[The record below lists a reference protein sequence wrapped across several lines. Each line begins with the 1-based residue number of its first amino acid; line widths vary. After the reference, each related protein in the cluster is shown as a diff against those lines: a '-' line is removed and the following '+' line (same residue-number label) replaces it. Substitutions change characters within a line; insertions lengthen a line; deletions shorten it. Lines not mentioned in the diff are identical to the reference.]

1 MTTATVGVA
10 FGPRSDITSEAAGAV
25 ILEPSLRK
33 VDQFLHISSHMRR
46 IALQSAVGGMTLSIG
61 GMLLAALGYVTPV
74 VGALLQEVIDLWAV
88 GNALRASSLKN
99 SNSNHI

>member
-1 MTTATVGVA
+1 LTAATVGVA

-33 VDQFLHISSHMRR
+33 VDQFLHISGHMRR
-46 IALQSAVGGMTLSIG
+46 VALQSAVGGMILSVG
-61 GMLLAALGYVTPV
+61 GMFLAAAGYLEPV
-74 VGALLQEVIDLWAV
+74 AGALLQEFIDLWAV
-88 GNALRASSLKN
+88 GNALRASSLGR